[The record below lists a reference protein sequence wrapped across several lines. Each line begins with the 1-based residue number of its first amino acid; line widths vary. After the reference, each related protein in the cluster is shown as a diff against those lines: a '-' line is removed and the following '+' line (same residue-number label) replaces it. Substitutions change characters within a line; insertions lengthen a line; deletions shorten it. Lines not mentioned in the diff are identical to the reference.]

1 MFIAIILRR
10 KCAKIIIYNLRVKSI
25 FKNIK
30 KKRTKTIERLCK
42 IIYKKLKINK
52 IT

>member
-1 MFIAIILRR
+1 MRR
-10 KCAKIIIYNLRVKSI
+10 KCAKIIMYNIKVKNI

-30 KKRTKTIERLCK
+30 KKRAKTIKRLCK
-42 IIYKKLKINK
+42 IMHYELKINK